1 MTFILALNCL
11 FRHSHSCP
19 YSTDLKH
26 SILFWFSHPTK
37 YLSIISK
44 SSLFQSFYV
53 ESHCRFTPLLIF
65 SALYLLLGMIS
76 QENNTNFLISTFI
89 HSFSP
94 FIICALLFYEIEI
107 LTYFIYHCFR
117 LFLLYEWVLTT

>member
-1 MTFILALNCL
+1 MTLVLSLNCF
-11 FRHSHSCP
+11 FRHFHSCP

-26 SILFWFSHPTK
+26 SILFWFSNPTK

-53 ESHCRFTPLLIF
+53 DSQCRFTPLLIF
-65 SALYLLLGMIS
+65 STFYLLLGMIS
-76 QENNTNFLISTFI
+76 QEHNTNLSISTLKYP
-89 HSFSP
+89 FSP

-107 LTYFIYHCFR
+107 LTYFIYYCFR